1 MMREEGFYD
10 KINPIMVF
18 GLNNK
23 NRNINVSEAQVDE
36 FLSRGVE
43 DVFVKDDLR
52 KKLLGGKVLRIKLGV
67 DPTSPHIHIGRAIPL
82 RKLRKLQDMGH
93 QVVFLVGDF
102 TALIGDASDKLSK
115 RPMLTAEQ
123 VNLNLKTYKEQVGK
137 ILDLKKAEFH
147 YNSKWLSKLN
157 FKDVCEL
164 AETFTLQQMIERRN
178 FKDRIEKGE
187 EISLRELMYPLMQ
200 GYDSVALKAD
210 IEIGGFD
217 QLFNLKAGRVIQ
229 RHFGQPEQNI
239 ITFKMLSGTDGRKMS
254 SSWGNIIAINDAP
267 NDMYGKVMS
276 IKDELLEEYFLMT
289 TDRTMEFIEDAKNKI
304 GAGTNP
310 KELKMLLARDI
321 VTMFHGEA
329 AGKKAEENFVSVFS
343 NKETPKDV
351 PKIKYADGEL
361 LSDVL
366 VKNKTLSSKSDF
378 ARLVKEGAITNLD
391 TNEKVPDIHFKA
403 IEGTYKI
410 GKHRFVKIINNK

>member
-1 MMREEGFYD
+1 
-10 KINPIMVF
+10 MVF
-18 GLNNK
+18 GLKKSNHH
-23 NRNINVSEAQVDE
+23 INTSGEVVDE
-36 FLSRGVE
+36 FLNRGVE
-43 DVFVKDDLR
+43 DVFVKEDLR
-52 KKLLGGKVLRIKLGV
+52 KRLLSGKQLRIKLGV
-67 DPTSPHIHIGRAIPL
+67 DPTSPHIHLGRAIPL

-115 RPMLTAEQ
+115 RPMLTLEQ
-123 VNLNLKTYKEQVGK
+123 VKSNLKTYKEQVGK
-137 ILDLKKAEFH
+137 IIDLRKAEFH

-164 AETFTLQQMIERRN
+164 AETFTVSQMIERRN
-178 FKDRIEKGE
+178 FKDRLEKGE
-187 EISLRELMYPLMQ
+187 EISLRELLYPLMQ

-210 IEIGGFD
+210 VEIGGFD

-229 RHFGQPEQNI
+229 KHFGQPEQNI

-254 SSWGNIIAINDAP
+254 SSWGNIIAIGDAP

-276 IKDELLEEYFLMT
+276 VKDELLEEYFLMT
-289 TDRTMEFIEDAKNKI
+289 TDRPLTFIEEVKESIKNGK
-304 GAGTNP
+304 NP
-310 KELKMLLARDI
+310 KEFKMILARDI
-321 VTMFHGEA
+321 VTMFHGQK
-329 AGKKAEENFVSVFS
+329 AGQKAEENFVSVFS

-351 PKIKYADGEL
+351 SEIKYTDGDL

-366 VKNKTLSSKSDF
+366 VKNKFLNSKSDF

-391 TNEKVPDIHFKA
+391 TKEKVPDIYFKA
-403 IEGTYKI
+403 TSGTYKI
-410 GKHRFVKIINNK
+410 GKHRFVRIQA